1 MGIIKKFSRLREDMD
16 VRKKEKADNKMREI
30 KIEKLILNLC
40 TGESGDTL
48 TKAAKVLEDLT
59 SQKPV
64 ESKARYTIRS
74 FSIKRNEKIAV
85 HVTVRGKQAETL
97 LQNALR
103 VKEFELRKKNFSD
116 SGNFGFG
123 IDEHIDLGIKYD
135 TNTGIFGMDFYVVLA
150 KNGKR
155 VGNRRA
161 RQSRVG
167 KFQQV
172 SKDEAKKWFTE
183 KMGGNI
189 LN

>member
-1 MGIIKKFSRLREDMD
+1 MD

-97 LQNALR
+97 LQNALK
-103 VKEFELRKKNFSD
+103 VKEHELKKGNFSED
-116 SGNFGFG
+116 G
-123 IDEHIDLGIKYD
+123 KY
-135 TNTGIFGMDFYVVLA
+135 TRTSIESILTPITLR
-150 KNGKR
+150 R
-155 VGNRRA
+155 VY
-161 RQSRVG
+161 RV
-167 KFQQV
+167 F
-172 SKDEAKKWFTE
+172 D
-183 KMGGNI
+183 
-189 LN
+189 

>member
-59 SQKPV
+59 GQKPV

-97 LQNALR
+97 LQNALK
-103 VKEFELRKKNFSD
+103 VKEHELRKENFSD
-116 SGNFGFG
+116 QGNFGFG
-123 IDEHIDLGIKYD
+123 IEEHIDLGIKYD
-135 TNTGIFGMDFYVVLA
+135 TNTGIFGMDFYVILSRA
-150 KNGKR
+150 GKR
-155 VGNRRA
+155 VAKRKHA
-161 RQSRVG
+161 RG
-167 KFQQV
+167 KFGNFHRI
-172 SKDEAKKWFTE
+172 SADEAKQWFTE
-183 KMGGNI
+183 KMAGTI
-189 LN
+189 V